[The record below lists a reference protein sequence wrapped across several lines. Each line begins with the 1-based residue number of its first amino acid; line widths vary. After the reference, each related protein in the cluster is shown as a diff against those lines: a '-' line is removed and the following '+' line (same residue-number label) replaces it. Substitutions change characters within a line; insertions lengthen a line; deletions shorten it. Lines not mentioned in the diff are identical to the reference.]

1 VTQRIAAILMGCAA
15 LVACSA
21 PRTPL
26 PSYSTE
32 PGASPGG
39 VVVDGRIGASPNSPC
54 LELTPTGYPP
64 IALAWPP
71 GYSATFQP
79 LRVYDPAGTVVA
91 AEGDEVEVSG
101 MLLWQ
106 ENPGCKTDS
115 TLLVIGI
122 GPKSEDAN

>member
-26 PSYSTE
+26 LTYSTE

-39 VVVDGRIGASPNSPC
+39 VVVDGRIEASPNSPC
-54 LELTPTGYPP
+54 LELTPTGHPP

-79 LRVYDPAGTVVA
+79 LRVYDPAGAVVA
-91 AEGDEVEVSG
+91 AEGDQVEVSG
-101 MLLWQ
+101 TLVRQ
-106 ENPGCKTDS
+106 ENAGCKTDS
-115 TLLVIGI
+115 TLLVIGV